1 MRHVSCKD
9 SRHIFGNQE
18 DGKSS
23 ETRLLDTLCIFLVL
37 FLDQFDELLK
47 ALL

>member
-1 MRHVSCKD
+1 MRHVSHKD
-9 SRHIFGNQE
+9 SMAYFGNRE
-18 DGKSS
+18 EGKGSK
-23 ETRLLDTLCIFLVL
+23 TRVLDALCIFPVL